1 MASLSDSLPTSSHA
15 GTSGAGAQ
23 RSAIPNILSIAGTD
37 PTGGAGIQADLK
49 SISAAG
55 GYGMCVVTALVA
67 QNTHGVRS
75 IHVPPQDFLKEQM
88 DAVFDDVEVDAVK
101 IGMLGDVDT
110 TKTVSDYLAAHPVPT
125 IVVDPVMVATS
136 GDRLLTEDAEEAMR
150 QFVKDHAT
158 VVTPNIPELA
168 VLAGATPAETFD
180 EALEQGRE
188 YAKAAGVK
196 VVVKGGHLKEGY
208 ASNALVTPDGVSEV
222 ANVPRV
228 DTKNTHGTGCS
239 LSSAFATRMAIDPDG
254 ALVWTSSW
262 LHEAIA
268 HADDLNVGTGHG
280 PVDHFHRSRR
290 LAEAASTQPWKLS
303 DDWTAPA
310 TPSLEPKIP
319 AAGPFTRELWDKA
332 AKKVWPETLNLPF
345 IRALRD
351 GTLPEEQF
359 GFYLVQDAYY
369 LREYSRALATVGAK
383 APEAEDQVWWT
394 QSATV
399 AIEAESDLHRNWI
412 SQHHV
417 EADTPP
423 SPVTLGYVN
432 MLTST
437 AAFSDYF
444 VGAAVVLPCF
454 WLYAEV
460 GLHLAES
467 NHPEHPY
474 NAWLSMYGGD
484 DFTDAVR
491 MALNSV
497 EKALSV
503 ANEKQREEAAEAF
516 MYACYYE
523 REFFDQAS
531 RS

>member
-1 MASLSDSLPTSSHA
+1 
-15 GTSGAGAQ
+15 
-23 RSAIPNILSIAGTD
+23 
-37 PTGGAGIQADLK
+37 
-49 SISAAG
+49 
-55 GYGMCVVTALVA
+55 
-67 QNTHGVRS
+67 
-75 IHVPPQDFLKEQM
+75 
-88 DAVFDDVEVDAVK
+88 
-101 IGMLGDVDT
+101 
-110 TKTVSDYLAAHPVPT
+110 LA
-125 IVVDPVMVATS
+125 
-136 GDRLLTEDAEEAMR
+136 
-150 QFVKDHAT
+150 
-158 VVTPNIPELA
+158 
-168 VLAGATPAETFD
+168 
-180 EALEQGRE
+180 
-188 YAKAAGVK
+188 
-196 VVVKGGHLKEGY
+196 
-208 ASNALVTPDGVSEV
+208 
-222 ANVPRV
+222 
-228 DTKNTHGTGCS
+228 
-239 LSSAFATRMAIDPDG
+239 
-254 ALVWTSSW
+254 
-262 LHEAIA
+262 HEAIA
-268 HADDLNVGTGHG
+268 HADDLNVGSGHG

-290 LAEAASTQPWKLS
+290 LAAAGSTRPWKLI
-303 DDWTAPA
+303 DDWTTPS

-332 AKKVWPETLNLPF
+332 ANKVWPETLNLPF

-399 AIEAESDLHRNWI
+399 AIEAESELHRNWI

-437 AAFSDYF
+437 AAFSDYI
-444 VGAAVVLPCF
+444 VGAAAVLPCF

-460 GLHLAES
+460 GLHLAEN
-467 NHPEHPY
+467 NHPDHPY

-497 EKALSV
+497 EKALSS
-503 ANEKQREEAAEAF
+503 ASEKQRADAVEAF

-531 RS
+531 RN

>member
-1 MASLSDSLPTSSHA
+1 MASLSTSD
-15 GTSGAGAQ
+15 GGAQ
-23 RSAIPNILSIAGTD
+23 HSAIPNILSIAGTD

-55 GYGMCVVTALVA
+55 GYAMCVVTALVS
-67 QNTHGVRS
+67 QNTHGVRD
-75 IHVPPQDFLKEQM
+75 IHVPPQDFLVSQLN
-88 DAVFDDVEVDAVK
+88 AVFDDVQVDAVK

-110 TKTVSDYLAAHPVPT
+110 TQTVSDFLAAHPVP
-125 IVVDPVMVATS
+125 IVVVDPVMVATS
-136 GDRLLTEDAEEAMR
+136 GDRLLTEDAEDAMR
-150 QFVKDHAT
+150 QFVKDHAS

-168 VLAGATPAETFD
+168 VLAGTTPAETFD
-180 EALEQGRE
+180 EALEQGRA
-188 YAKAAGVK
+188 YAKAADVN

-208 ASNALVTPDGVSEV
+208 ASNALVTPDGDVEI
-222 ANVPRV
+222 AHVPRV

-239 LSSAFATRMAIDPDG
+239 LSSALAARLAIDPDS
-254 ALVWTSSW
+254 ALAWTSSW
-262 LHEAIA
+262 LQEAIA
-268 HADDLNVGTGHG
+268 HADELNVGTGHG
-280 PVDHFHRSRR
+280 PVDHFHRSRH
-290 LAEAASTQPWKLS
+290 LAAAASTTPWKLS
-303 DDWTAPA
+303 DDWTAAPSPA
-310 TPSLEPKIP
+310 SAVAVAVEPKIP
-319 AAGPFTRELWDKA
+319 AAGPFTRELWDA
-332 AKKVWPETLNLPF
+332 AARKVWPETLELPF

-351 GTLPEEQF
+351 GTLSEEQF

-369 LREYSRALATVGAK
+369 LREYSRALATVSAK
-383 APEAEDQVWWT
+383 APDAEDQVWWS

-399 AIEAESDLHRNWI
+399 AIEAESDLHRSWI
-412 SQHHV
+412 SQHTV

-423 SPVTLGYVN
+423 SPTTLGYVN
-432 MLTST
+432 MLTSK
-437 AAFSDYF
+437 AVLGDYV
-444 VGAAVVLPCF
+444 VGAAAVLPCF

-467 NHPEHPY
+467 NSPEHPY

-491 MALNSV
+491 MALQSV
-497 EKALSV
+497 EKALSG
-503 ANEKQREEAAEAF
+503 ASEKQRADALEAF